1 MWEER
6 KNCSFILYFVD
17 TYKVNIC
24 LLLNEPP
31 FLKKKDLMRVGS
43 YKIGMMSDVDEFK
56 SSNQEKIHG

>member
-6 KNCSFILYFVD
+6 KNWFFILYFVD

-31 FLKKKDLMRVGS
+31 VFLKKKDLMRVGG

-56 SSNQEKIHG
+56 SSS